1 MTQFKPGEVVVC
13 VDARGVY
20 LTEGKRYKVNLIRDN
35 GLVDIIND
43 RNQRQGYTPKRFKRS
58 GEVGK

>member
-1 MTQFKPGEVVVC
+1 MTHFKPGEVVVC

-20 LTEGKRYKVNLIRDN
+20 LTEGKRYRINLIRAN
-35 GLVDIIND
+35 GLVDVTND

-58 GEVGK
+58 REVKE